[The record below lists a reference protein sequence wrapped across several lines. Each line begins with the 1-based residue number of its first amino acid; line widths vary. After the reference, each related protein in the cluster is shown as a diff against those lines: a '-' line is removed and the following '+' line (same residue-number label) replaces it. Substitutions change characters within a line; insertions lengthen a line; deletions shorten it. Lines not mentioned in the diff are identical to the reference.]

1 MLLYVFYG
9 KEIAVKNWIQLQED
23 YASHLTHAKLLK
35 LECGHYVHN
44 HKPNSIS
51 KEMKLFINKLYI
63 NKRKEMKTW

>member
-1 MLLYVFYG
+1 MLLYVSNG
-9 KEIAVKNWIQLQED
+9 KEIAVKKWIQLQEN

-51 KEMKLFINKLYI
+51 KEMKNYI
-63 NKRKEMKTW
+63 

>member
-1 MLLYVFYG
+1 M
-9 KEIAVKNWIQLQED
+9 Q
-23 YASHLTHAKLLK
+23 LK

>member
-1 MLLYVFYG
+1 MLLYVSNG

-35 LECGHYVHN
+35 LECGHYVHT

-51 KEMKLFINKLYI
+51 KETKL
-63 NKRKEMKTW
+63 